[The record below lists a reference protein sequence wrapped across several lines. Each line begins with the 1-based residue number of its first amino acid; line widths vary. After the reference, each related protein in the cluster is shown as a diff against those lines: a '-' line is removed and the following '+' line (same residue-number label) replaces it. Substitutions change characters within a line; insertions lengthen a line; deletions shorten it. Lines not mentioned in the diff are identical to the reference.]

1 MATTNLGKN
10 VVQPIGHQSSV
21 PASLSTQFV
30 SSQELAEVEKSFS
43 AQKKLSFTFG
53 AYFFLITLLIPFL
66 SITSEWW
73 YATPIVGGL
82 SLNFWTTLLLFHI
95 VYWLMA
101 FVFVKKANKLD
112 EILNKK

>member
-1 MATTNLGKN
+1 MATTNLGEN
-10 VVQPIGHQSSV
+10 VVQPVKQQSSY
-21 PASLSTQFV
+21 PSSLTTQFV
-30 SSQELAEVEKSFS
+30 TAQELAEVERSFT

-73 YATPIVGGL
+73 YAAPIFGGL
-82 SLNFWTTLLLFHI
+82 TLNFWTTLLLFHI

-101 FVFVKKANKLD
+101 FIFVKKANKLD
-112 EILNKK
+112 DKLKQK

>member
-1 MATTNLGKN
+1 MATTNLGEN
-10 VVQPIGHQSSV
+10 VVQPAKSQSSY
-21 PASLSTQFV
+21 PASLTTQFV
-30 SSQELAEVEKSFS
+30 TAQELAEVERSFT

-73 YATPIVGGL
+73 YATPILGGL
-82 SLNFWTTLLLFHI
+82 TLNFWTTLLLFHI

-101 FVFVKKANKLD
+101 YVFVQKANRLD
-112 EILNKK
+112 EKLKQK